1 MISRTL
7 GLEFGG
13 SIGTLFFF
21 ANVVGCAMA
30 IAGCTEGI
38 LNNFGPNGY
47 FTKFLEDGAWWR
59 FLYSSIIN
67 TSLLLVCL
75 VGAALFAKTS
85 VLILGTVT
93 VCLFATFISFLV
105 VGENNEVVSKACM
118 CQGVPCLVIDHQ
130 NEIPVNLINIY
141 ALLSIVL
148 KRKVLF
154 YSATHRSLRLKA
166 LYIDKILKKCFRSWS
181 LWPAFAA
188 VNPN

>member
-105 VGENNEVVSKACM
+105 AGENNNVVSKACM
-118 CQGVPCLVIDHQ
+118 CQGVPSSNRKPCQPYRYLCIS
-130 NEIPVNLINIY
+130 Y

-154 YSATHRSLRLKA
+154 YSATHRSF
-166 LYIDKILKKCFRSWS
+166 CT
-181 LWPAFAA
+181 
-188 VNPN
+188 